1 MRCAGSTV
9 TLPRLGAVGTHE
21 PTRKLARR
29 VDNGTARILSATVS
43 RTAQRWFVSFTVEVD
58 RAVPDVHARPGSAI
72 GIDLGVKALLTG
84 VDDRGNVVTVAGPKA
99 LRSALRALRRASR
112 AHSRTEPG
120 SASRRKSAA
129 RLARI
134 HARAAS
140 VRSDALHTVTTD
152 LATRYETVVA
162 EDLNVAG
169 MTRNHRLARAI
180 ADQGFGQARRM
191 LGYKTT
197 WHGGQLIIAGRW
209 FPSSRTC
216 SGCGTVKA
224 KLALSERTY
233 TCPGCGLS
241 LDRDVN
247 AAANLLTLAA
257 SGAESHN
264 ASRGTVRPGLA
275 GRVPVKEEPGTATA
289 GQTGTASGQPLAAGQ
304 ELTHAH

>member
-1 MRCAGSTV
+1 MSPLA
-9 TLPRLGAVGTHE
+9 
-21 PTRKLARR
+21 KLARR
-29 VDNGTARILSATVS
+29 VDNGTARILSATAS
-43 RTAQRWFVSFTVEVD
+43 RTAQRWFVSFTVEVE
-58 RAVPDVHARPGSAI
+58 RTVPDVHARPGSAI

-84 VDDRGNVVTVAGPKA
+84 VDDGGNVVTVAGPKA
-99 LRSALRALRRASR
+99 LRSSLRRLRRASR
-112 AHSRTEPG
+112 AHSRTERG

-140 VRSDALHTVTTD
+140 VRAGALHKTTTD
-152 LATRYETVVA
+152 LARRYETVVA

-180 ADQGFGQARRM
+180 CDQGFGQARRM
-191 LGYKTT
+191 LGYKTS
-197 WHGGQLIIAGRW
+197 WAGGQLIIASRW

-216 SGCGTVKA
+216 SGCATVKT
-224 KLALSERTY
+224 KLPLSERTY
-233 TCPGCGLS
+233 TCPSCGLD
-241 LDRDVN
+241 LDRDIN

-257 SGAESHN
+257 SGAESQN
-264 ASRGTVRPGLA
+264 ASRGTARPGPA